1 MKKIPAL
8 IMAFVVM
15 VSCLFMGSVSVAAN
29 KNNDDIVIVIDP
41 GHGGADPGAQGTTGV
56 YEKECNL
63 AIAQAM
69 KDELLTYE
77 GVKVYL
83 TRSGDEWTTN
93 TARAM
98 TAAALNADFLISIHN
113 NSGSSTNTGAL
124 AYRTVNSY
132 YSEMTNDM
140 CNLILDYLVGIGLHN
155 GGVQTRL
162 STQYNNEDYYTII
175 AEGVRGGVPTIIVEH
190 CFLSNTEDASQ
201 ISNEDGT
208 VNKDA
213 VKAMGVADATAVATY
228 YSLSK
233 RTAVADDAT
242 TVTLE
247 KSYSVTVTAPGS
259 TGKEVSWYSV
269 DSRVATVSDEG
280 VVTAVGEGTTNVV
293 YKFSDGTSGSCTIE
307 VTPSKAVALV
317 GAIDPTFY
325 DNDDNFSN
333 IDFDSAFGFVI
344 NSDGTSAK
352 VKLDSVEEV
361 DLSITGVQD
370 LTVKYGQMEG
380 KLRIIHN
387 TSDYIPQVTLPV
399 ETEPQET
406 TISEDN
412 TSNTET
418 SPAEDNKNTD
428 PKDNLITI
436 LKFVIVFLVILIIGL
451 VIFIIESRKRGR
463 RGYNRRRG
471 RHRRY

>member
-8 IMAFVVM
+8 VMALVIML
-15 VSCLFMGSVSVAAN
+15 SCFCMGSVNASAN
-29 KNNDDIVIVIDP
+29 ENNNDIVIVIDP

-69 KDELLTYE
+69 RDELLTYE
-77 GVKVYL
+77 GVKVYM

-113 NSGSSTNTGAL
+113 NSGSSTNTGSL

-132 YSEMTNDM
+132 YSEITNDM
-140 CNLILDYLVGIGLHN
+140 CNLILENLAGIGLHN

-190 CFLSNTEDASQ
+190 CFLSNPEDASN

-247 KSYSVTVTAPGS
+247 KSYSVTLTAPGS

-269 DSRVATVSDEG
+269 DSKVATVSDEG

-307 VTPSKAVALV
+307 VAPSKAIALV

-325 DNDDNFSN
+325 DNDTNFSE
-333 IDFDSAFGFVI
+333 IDLNTAFGFVI

-352 VKLDSVEEV
+352 VNLDYVESV
-361 DLSITGVQD
+361 DLGVVGVQD
-370 LTVKYGQMEG
+370 LMVKYGQLEG

-399 ETEPQET
+399 ETEPVEITSDDTTSET
-406 TISEDN
+406 ESTTDSE
-412 TSNTET
+412 
-418 SPAEDNKNTD
+418 NKKTD
-428 PKDNLITI
+428 DKDKLIII
-436 LKFVIVFLVILIIGL
+436 LKFVIVFLVVLVVGL
-451 VIFIIESRKRGR
+451 VIFIIENKKRGR

-471 RHRRY
+471 HRRRY

>member
-1 MKKIPAL
+1 MKKILAL
-8 IMAFVVM
+8 CTVLVIAL
-15 VSCLFMGSVSVAAN
+15 SCLLMGEVNVFAN
-29 KNNDDIVIVIDP
+29 QNNRDIVIVIDP
-41 GHGGADPGAQGTTGV
+41 GHGGNDPGAQATTGA
-56 YEKECNL
+56 YEKDCNL

-98 TAAALNADFLISIHN
+98 TAAALNADFLISLHN
-113 NSGSSTNTGAL
+113 NSGSATNTGAL

-132 YSEMTNDM
+132 YSEVTNDM
-140 CNLILDYLVGIGLHN
+140 CNLILENLAGIGLRN

-175 AEGVRGGVPTIIVEH
+175 AEGVRAGVPTIIVEH
-190 CFLSNTEDASQ
+190 CFLSNPEDAAN

-213 VKAMGVADATAVATY
+213 VKAMGVADAKAVATY
-228 YSLSK
+228 YSLTK
-233 RTAVADDAT
+233 RTAVADNES

-247 KSYSVTVTAPGS
+247 KSYSVTITAPE
-259 TGKEVSWYSV
+259 TNNQNVTWYSV
-269 DSRVATVSDEG
+269 DNKIAKVSDTG

-293 YKFSDGTSGSCTIE
+293 YKLTDGTSGSCTIE
-307 VTPSKAVALV
+307 VLPSKEMALV

-325 DNDDNFSN
+325 DNTA
-333 IDFDSAFGFVI
+333 DFNAIKPDLAFGFVV
-344 NSDGTSAK
+344 NSDGTSNK
-352 VKLDSVEEV
+352 VKLDLVGDIDFTKV
-361 DLSITGVQD
+361 GVQD
-370 LTVKYGQMEG
+370 IPVKYGQLEG
-380 KLRIIHN
+380 SLRIVHN
-387 TSDYIPQVTLPV
+387 SADYIPQVTLPV

-406 TISEDN
+406 TVSED
-412 TSNTET
+412 TSSGTET
-418 SPAEDNKNTD
+418 TTGEEYKKNSD
-428 PKDNLITI
+428 KDNLILI
-436 LKFVIVFLVILIIGL
+436 LKFVIVFLIVLIIGL
-451 VIFIIESRKRGR
+451 VIYIIESKRRGR

-471 RHRRY
+471 RRRY